1 MSLFGRH
8 RSYDRE
14 RLLREAREVQR
25 QGKHKKTVRLLREI
39 LIVEPDNPEIHA
51 LIAPSLA
58 ERRLEFCAW
67 DSYGR
72 AAAALLRDG
81 NEQQAL
87 DHYRDATRRMPRH
100 YEAWA
105 SRIALERSMGR
116 SADAKSTLKSALSH
130 FRRRATRY
138 ALISQLRLLLELDPA
153 ERRSTLEPAFVLS
166 RTGQKREALML
177 LLKLGEASEGRFLR
191 QLRRVQWNIEPS
203 LLNSWLWLRSRIAS

>member
-1 MSLFGRH
+1 MSLFGRQ

-14 RLLREAREVQR
+14 RLLREAREVQPR
-25 QGKHKKTVRLLREI
+25 GKHQKTVRLLREI

-58 ERRLEFCAW
+58 ERGLEFCAW

-72 AAAALLRDG
+72 AATGLLRDG
-81 NEQQAL
+81 NEQPAL
-87 DHYRDATRRMPRH
+87 DAYRDPTQRMPRH

-153 ERRSTLEPAFVLS
+153 ERGSTLELAFVLS
-166 RTGQKREALML
+166 KTGQKREALML